1 METERDQ
8 ILTQNQ
14 MEKEEMQ
21 EKFDREKDEL
31 EQELAATQKDR
42 DDSLMFAENEKQ
54 QVWCAWLFDI
64 FFGVTSMTILCT
76 VCGYKQRFIYTHD
89 STVGLNHSLSL

>member
-54 QVWCAWLFDI
+54 QVGKITFSLF
-64 FFGVTSMTILCT
+64 S
-76 VCGYKQRFIYTHD
+76 
-89 STVGLNHSLSL
+89 

>member
-8 ILTQNQ
+8 ILSQNQ
-14 MEKEEMQ
+14 LEKEEMQ

-54 QVWCAWLFDI
+54 QVRQLTFCL
-64 FFGVTSMTILCT
+64 IL
-76 VCGYKQRFIYTHD
+76 
-89 STVGLNHSLSL
+89 